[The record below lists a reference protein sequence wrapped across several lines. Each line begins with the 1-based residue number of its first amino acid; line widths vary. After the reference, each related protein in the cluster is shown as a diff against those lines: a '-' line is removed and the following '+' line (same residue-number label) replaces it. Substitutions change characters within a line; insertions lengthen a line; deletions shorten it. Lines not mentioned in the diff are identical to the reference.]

1 MKINRTT
8 IGLLAAVA
16 AWGLG
21 CAGYQAGPT
30 GGRTAGARSVQV
42 KFFENETFE
51 PRIATAVDR
60 KLKHEFQKDGTY
72 TLETQAEGDLIVTGK
87 LVSFRRNGVSYKPG
101 DVLTVQ
107 DYTMELSAEITVIN
121 SATGEEIF
129 HETLTGTSTIRGQRP
144 HRRPTTGHLHHCHQT
159 RRASRTA
166 HCGRR
171 LAGTRRGNGSPAR
184 SALTF
189 PSPFPFRKRLP
200 AHRP

>member
-129 HETLTGTSTIRGQRP
+129 HETLTGTSTIRVGNDLIAGQRQAIS
-144 HRRPTTGHLHHCHQT
+144 TIATKLAEQAVLHIVD
-159 RRASRTA
+159 
-166 HCGRR
+166 GDWPEP
-171 LAGTRRGNGSPAR
+171 AGATEAQPEA
-184 SALTF
+184 
-189 PSPFPFRKRLP
+189 P
-200 AHRP
+200 